1 MNVYLVT
8 ADVLDPR
15 GVHLVQRVLGR
26 PGRNLRKDKS
36 SLKTPVFSS
45 LSLADLLKNY

>member
-8 ADVLDPR
+8 AHVLDPG

-26 PGRNLRKDKS
+26 PGRNLRKEKS
-36 SLKTPVFSS
+36 SLKSPVFSY
-45 LSLADLLKNY
+45 LSLADLLTN

>member
-26 PGRNLRKDKS
+26 PGRNLRKEKS
-36 SLKTPVFSS
+36 SLKTPVFF
-45 LSLADLLKNY
+45 LPLIGRFTN